1 VKNSVIDIS
10 PINKKAIFA
19 LFLIHFTG
27 DFFQSFIRPLLP
39 VLADKFFLNMTQ
51 VGMITGVATFM
62 AFLIQPA
69 FGYMADRYKSRLV
82 LLVGSLMGAFCIP
95 LVGIAPFFWIVLL
108 LIGLGSISSAI
119 YHPTAAG
126 MVSVY
131 AGLRSGLAMSVFGL
145 GGTLGFTLGPIVCSG
160 YVTLFGLHRL
170 PILTFLGLLGYAV
183 LFVMIPTADDSDRTQ
198 MDFIGLLKDSIGEV
212 WRPIVLIWSIA
223 FARAFLEQ
231 SLLTFIPVLTA
242 SEGFSLVSVGGIIS
256 LFTIGGSVSAIVC
269 GHLVDRVGFKPVYFF
284 SFALTSPSI
293 LLFVN
298 SQGLQIYPI
307 AFLTG
312 FLILA
317 TSFPAVALA
326 QKVAPRGR
334 SLVSSIVMGLA
345 MGSAGLLLPLT
356 GKMADVFGTRTVLN
370 CAAFL
375 PLAALFLIRSLPEPG
390 RRG

>member
-1 VKNSVIDIS
+1 MPVSDVTQ
-10 PINKKAIFA
+10 INKKAIFA

-27 DFFQSFIRPLLP
+27 DFFQSIIRPLLP
-39 VLADKFFLNMTQ
+39 VLANKFSLNMTR

-62 AFLIQPA
+62 AFLIQPV
-69 FGYMADRYKSRLV
+69 FGYMADRYKSRLI
-82 LLVGSLMGAFCIP
+82 LLVGSLMGAICIP
-95 LVGIAPFFWIVLL
+95 LVGIAPFFWTVLL

-131 AGLRSGLAMSVFGL
+131 SGLRSGLAMSVFGL

-160 YVTLFGLHRL
+160 YVTLLGLNRL
-170 PILTFLGLLGYAV
+170 PILTFLGLLSYAV

-198 MDFIGLLKDSIGEV
+198 MDFIGLLKDSIGDV

-223 FARAFLEQ
+223 FSRAFLEQ

-345 MGSAGLLLPLT
+345 MGTAGLLLPLT
-356 GKMADVFGTRTVLN
+356 GKMADLFGIRTVLN
-370 CAAFL
+370 CAAVI
-375 PLAALFLIRSLPEPG
+375 PLAALLLIRSLPEPG

>member
-1 VKNSVIDIS
+1 MSDITQ
-10 PINKKAIFA
+10 INKKAIFA

-39 VLADKFFLNMTQ
+39 VLANQFSLNMTQ

-62 AFLIQPA
+62 AFLIQPV
-69 FGYMADRYKSRLV
+69 FGYMADRYQSRLI
-82 LLVGSLMGAFCIP
+82 LLVGSLMGAVCIP

-160 YVTLFGLHRL
+160 YVMVLGLNRL
-170 PILTFLGLLGYAV
+170 PILTLLGLLGYAV
-183 LFVMIPTADDSDRTQ
+183 LFVMIPTADDSDRSQ
-198 MDFIGLLKDSIGEV
+198 MDFIGLLKDSIGDV

-223 FARAFLEQ
+223 FVRALLEQ

-242 SEGFSLVSVGGIIS
+242 SEGFSLVSVGGIVS
-256 LFTIGGSVSAIVC
+256 LFTVGGAVSAIVC

-317 TSFPAVALA
+317 TSFPALALA

-345 MGSAGLLLPLT
+345 AGSAGLLLPII
-356 GKMADVFGTRTVLN
+356 GKMADVFGIRTVLN
-370 CAAFL
+370 CAALL
-375 PLAALFLIRSLPEPG
+375 PLAALLLIRSLPEPG
-390 RRG
+390 KRG

>member
-1 VKNSVIDIS
+1 MSDVTQ
-10 PINKKAIFA
+10 INKKAIFA

-39 VLADKFFLNMTQ
+39 VLANKFSLNMTQ

-62 AFLIQPA
+62 AFLIQPV
-69 FGYMADRYKSRLV
+69 FGYMADRYKSRLI
-82 LLVGSLMGAFCIP
+82 LLVGSLMGVICIP

-160 YVTLFGLHRL
+160 YVTLLGLNRL
-170 PILTFLGLLGYAV
+170 PILTFLGLLSYAV